1 MKLKNNFVLI
11 MAGGIG
17 SRFWPASRT
26 ERPKQFMDF
35 MGTGK
40 SLLQLTYERFK
51 KVFNDGQIFV
61 VTNEAYSA
69 MVAEQLPLIPSTNI
83 LGEPMGKNTSA
94 AIAYGC
100 YKIHHLHG
108 KSNVV
113 VSPSDHLITDNDL
126 FLETISRTLEFV
138 EKDKALVTIGI
149 TPTRPD
155 TGYGYI
161 QYLDMPVAQDIYQ
174 VKTFVE
180 KPNKEMAEELV
191 RSGDFVWNAGIF
203 VWNTQ
208 TIIDEFEKFLPEI
221 SSLFGRLK
229 NKWGTKEEKDRIAE
243 IYPQCRSISID
254 YGILEHS
261 KNVYLSP
268 GSFPWSD
275 LGTWLSL
282 YENSKKNQEENA
294 ILGKGIEVYDS
305 HNNLIYND
313 DDKPLVVNGV
323 HDMIVVKSNGIVMVS
338 HISKEQEVKQIVND
352 IGVKYKNKFT

>member
-1 MKLKNNFVLI
+1 MEKNFVLI

-26 ERPKQFMDF
+26 DRPKQFMDF

-40 SLLQLTYERFK
+40 SLLQLTYDRFK
-51 KVFNDGQIFV
+51 KSFKDENIYV
-61 VTNEAYSA
+61 VTNAAYTNL
-69 MVAEQLPLIPSTNI
+69 VAEHLPQLPASNI
-83 LGEPMGKNTSA
+83 LGEPVGKNTSA

-100 YKIHHLHG
+100 YKIHNLNG

-113 VSPSDHLITDNDL
+113 VSPSDHLITETDVFLSTIDNAMK
-126 FLETISRTLEFV
+126 FV
-138 EKDKALVTIGI
+138 ENDKALVTIGI

-161 QYLDMPVAQDIYQ
+161 QYLDMPIANDIYQ

-180 KPNKEMAEELV
+180 KPNKDMAEELV
-191 RSGDFVWNAGIF
+191 KSGDFVWNAGIF

-208 TIIDEFEKFLPEI
+208 TIIDEFEKHLPEI

-229 NKWGTKEEKDRIAE
+229 GKWGTKGEHAKINE

-254 YGILEHS
+254 YGVLEHS

-282 YENSKKNQEENA
+282 YENAEKNEHKNA
-294 ILGKGIEVYDS
+294 MLGKSIEVYNSKD
-305 HNNLIYND
+305 NLIYND
-313 DDKPLVVNGV
+313 DDKPIVVNGIEN
-323 HDMIVVKSNGIVMVS
+323 MIVVKSNGVVMVC
-338 HISKEQEVKQIVND
+338 SKEREQEVKQIVNAL
-352 IGVKYKNKFT
+352 GAKYKNKFN